1 MYRKLQI
8 ITQTHHG
15 ATHMHTHKLT
25 DTIKHADIDTL
36 TNTHTYTEIFGNMS
50 ELT

>member
-1 MYRKLQI
+1 MYRKLKI

-15 ATHMHTHKLT
+15 ATHMYTHKLT
-25 DTIKHADIDTL
+25 DTIKHADIDT
-36 TNTHTYTEIFGNMS
+36 HTYTEIFGNMS